1 MTDRS
6 VVVCCGSGGVGKTTV
21 SATFALAAARA
32 GRRSCVVTVDPARR
46 LADALGVESL
56 PNTPSEVA
64 GDWPG
69 HLHALML
76 DSKGTFDDLVQRYA
90 RTPEQAESILA
101 NRLYQNLA
109 GALSGT
115 QEYMAMEKLYEL
127 VNSGEFDIVVVDT
140 PPTRNALDLLDA
152 PRRLTRFLENRLFRA
167 ILVPTKMSL
176 RAVGVATQA
185 LLRTIAKVA
194 GAEIVQDAVSFFQAF
209 EGMEDGFRS
218 RASAVHELLADPATA
233 YVLVTS
239 ARPDALREAG
249 FFAEKLAERD
259 VAVAALV
266 VNRIA
271 PSFGD
276 GGGRPAGGE
285 RTGSCRVGGQPG
297 AAERVGGAGGVG
309 LCGPGGGGGTGTGRP
324 NPTLRA
330 GRARA
335 HRSAAGGRSPLRLKQ
350 GRHPSGR
357 GPARRRVTEHS
368 GQSDSVAAVQTI
380 LVASDAPTLRKDVEA
395 VISGPDIEVRA
406 VTSGPEVVAFVA
418 EESPDL
424 LIVDMQMGNMG
435 GMAVC
440 LELRLQESY
449 DALGHIP
456 VLMLLDRRPDVF
468 LARRSDAEGWLVKPL
483 DPLRLRRAVSGAA
496 GRRDLCRRL
505 VHARTRAGGRRT
517 PAAGGTRAATL
528 TRPRRVATH
537 TTSLAP
543 LR

>member
-1 MTDRS
+1 VSTTAGDESWDDARENGAADGDPVPPPPPETLPDLVAKRS

-32 GRRSCVVTVDPARR
+32 GRRACVVTVDPARR
-46 LADALGVESL
+46 LADALGVQSL
-56 PNTPSEVA
+56 PNTPSEVQ

-69 HLHALML
+69 HLSALML

-127 VNSGEFDIVVVDT
+127 VHSEEFDIVVVDT

-167 ILVPTKMSL
+167 LLVPTRMSL

-185 LLRTIAKVA
+185 LLRTISKVA
-194 GAEIVQDAVSFFQAF
+194 GAEIVQDAVGFFQAF

-239 ARPDALREAG
+239 ARPDAITEAG

-276 GGGRPAGGE
+276 
-285 RTGSCRVGGQPG
+285 VG
-297 AAERVGGAGGVG
+297 AET
-309 LCGPGGGGGTGTGRP
+309 PD
-324 NPTLRA
+324 RA
-330 GRARA
+330 
-335 HRSAAGGRSPLRLKQ
+335 
-350 GRHPSGR
+350 
-357 GPARRRVTEHS
+357 
-368 GQSDSVAAVQTI
+368 
-380 LVASDAPTLRKDVEA
+380 
-395 VISGPDIEVRA
+395 
-406 VTSGPEVVAFVA
+406 PE
-418 EESPDL
+418 L
-424 LIVDMQMGNMG
+424 
-435 GMAVC
+435 
-440 LELRLQESY
+440 
-449 DALGHIP
+449 DALEANLAALDALAAREEDSFSGLAAQVEPAPVGRIP
-456 VLMLLDRRPDVF
+456 LFGEDVHELLG
-468 LARRSDAEGWLVKPL
+468 LQ
-483 DPLRLRRAVSGAA
+483 
-496 GRRDLCRRL
+496 
-505 VHARTRAGGRRT
+505 
-517 PAAGGTRAATL
+517 RAADQL
-528 TRPRRVATH
+528 F
-537 TTSLAP
+537 S
-543 LR
+543 

>member
-1 MTDRS
+1 MSTTQGAAAGAAGAAGAAQSADGSAAERPALATLREMVTERS

-21 SATFALAAARA
+21 SATFALAAERA

-46 LADALGVESL
+46 LADALGVESP
-56 PNTPSEVA
+56 PNTPTEVE

-127 VNSGEFDIVVVDT
+127 VHSGDFDIVVVDT

-239 ARPDALREAG
+239 ARPDAIGEAG

-276 GGGRPAGGE
+276 GSGDPPPDSAPELTALEGNLAQLNALAAREEAALAGL
-285 RTGSCRVGGQPG
+285 
-297 AAERVGGAGGVG
+297 A
-309 LCGPGGGGGTGTGRP
+309 
-324 NPTLRA
+324 
-330 GRARA
+330 
-335 HRSAAGGRSPLRLKQ
+335 
-350 GRHPSGR
+350 
-357 GPARRRVTEHS
+357 
-368 GQSDSVAAVQTI
+368 AAV
-380 LVASDAPTLRKDVEA
+380 APAPVGRIPLFGQDVH
-395 VISGPDIEVRA
+395 
-406 VTSGPEVVAFVA
+406 
-418 EESPDL
+418 
-424 LIVDMQMGNMG
+424 
-435 GMAVC
+435 
-440 LELRLQESY
+440 ELHGLQ
-449 DALGHIP
+449 
-456 VLMLLDRRPDVF
+456 
-468 LARRSDAEGWLVKPL
+468 
-483 DPLRLRRAVSGAA
+483 
-496 GRRDLCRRL
+496 
-505 VHARTRAGGRRT
+505 
-517 PAAGGTRAATL
+517 RAADHL
-528 TRPRRVATH
+528 FV
-537 TTSLAP
+537 
-543 LR
+543 

>member
-1 MTDRS
+1 VKSGTERGPTTDREQPGAAAEKVPVSMTDLVVERA

-32 GRRSCVVTVDPARR
+32 GRRACVVTVDPARR
-46 LADALGVESL
+46 LADALGVQSL
-56 PNTPSEVA
+56 PNTPVEVK

-76 DSKGTFDDLVQRYA
+76 DSKGTFDDLVARYA

-127 VNSGEFDIVVVDT
+127 VQSKEFDVVVVDT

-167 ILVPTKMSL
+167 ILVPTRMSL

-194 GAEIVQDAVSFFQAF
+194 GTEIVQDAVSFFQAF

-239 ARPDALREAG
+239 ARPDAIGEAG

-259 VAVAALV
+259 VSVAALV

-276 GGGRPAGGE
+276 RSGDDAAPP
-285 RTGSCRVGGQPG
+285 VPG
-297 AAERVGGAGGVG
+297 MEVLEANLAELNA
-309 LCGPGGGGGTGTGRP
+309 
-324 NPTLRA
+324 
-330 GRARA
+330 
-335 HRSAAGGRSPLRLKQ
+335 
-350 GRHPSGR
+350 
-357 GPARRRVTEHS
+357 
-368 GQSDSVAAVQTI
+368 VAAREERAFSGLAAQV
-380 LVASDAPTLRKDVEA
+380 SPAPVGRIPLFGHDVHE
-395 VISGPDIEVRA
+395 
-406 VTSGPEVVAFVA
+406 
-418 EESPDL
+418 
-424 LIVDMQMGNMG
+424 
-435 GMAVC
+435 
-440 LELRLQESY
+440 LE
-449 DALGHIP
+449 G
-456 VLMLLDRRPDVF
+456 
-468 LARRSDAEGWLVKPL
+468 
-483 DPLRLRRAVSGAA
+483 LRRAADHLFA
-496 GRRDLCRRL
+496 
-505 VHARTRAGGRRT
+505 
-517 PAAGGTRAATL
+517 
-528 TRPRRVATH
+528 
-537 TTSLAP
+537 
-543 LR
+543 

>member
-1 MTDRS
+1 VSAADGAETEEAATDGAASGTADVATATGRPAATLPELVTERS

-46 LADALGVESL
+46 LADALGVQSL
-56 PNTPSEVA
+56 PNTPSEVK

-127 VNSGEFDIVVVDT
+127 VQSDEFDIVVVDT

-167 ILVPTKMSL
+167 LLVPTKMSL

-185 LLRTIAKVA
+185 LLRTISKVA
-194 GAEIVQDAVSFFQAF
+194 GAEIVQDAVGFFQAF

-239 ARPDALREAG
+239 ARPDAITEAG
-249 FFAEKLAERD
+249 FFAEKLAERE

-276 GGGRPAGGE
+276 GGE
-285 RTGSCRVGGQPG
+285 RAPST
-297 AAERVGGAGGVG
+297 AAELEPFEAN
-309 LCGPGGGGGTGTGRP
+309 LAQL
-324 NPTLRA
+324 NA
-330 GRARA
+330 
-335 HRSAAGGRSPLRLKQ
+335 
-350 GRHPSGR
+350 
-357 GPARRRVTEHS
+357 
-368 GQSDSVAAVQTI
+368 VAAREEAAFSGLAAQ
-380 LVASDAPTLRKDVEA
+380 VAPAPVGRIPLFGQDVHE
-395 VISGPDIEVRA
+395 
-406 VTSGPEVVAFVA
+406 
-418 EESPDL
+418 L
-424 LIVDMQMGNMG
+424 LG
-435 GMAVC
+435 
-440 LELRLQESY
+440 LQ
-449 DALGHIP
+449 
-456 VLMLLDRRPDVF
+456 
-468 LARRSDAEGWLVKPL
+468 
-483 DPLRLRRAVSGAA
+483 
-496 GRRDLCRRL
+496 
-505 VHARTRAGGRRT
+505 
-517 PAAGGTRAATL
+517 RAADHL
-528 TRPRRVATH
+528 F
-537 TTSLAP
+537 S
-543 LR
+543 

>member
-1 MTDRS
+1 MSTGEEPAEGTGAARSLPLATLPELVTERS

-21 SATFALAAARA
+21 SATIALAAARA

-56 PNTPSEVA
+56 PNTPAEVA

-90 RTPEQAESILA
+90 RTPEQAESILG

-127 VNSGEFDIVVVDT
+127 VHSEEFDIVVVDT

-167 ILVPTKMSL
+167 LLVPTRMSL

-194 GAEIVQDAVSFFQAF
+194 GAEIVQDAVSFFQVF

-239 ARPDALREAG
+239 ARPDAITEAG

-271 PSFGD
+271 PAFGN
-276 GGGRPAGGE
+276 
-285 RTGSCRVGGQPG
+285 
-297 AAERVGGAGGVG
+297 GAGDPAASAAPGLAALEANLDALNAVAAREESAFSGLAAQVAPAPVGRIPLFGQDVHELVG
-309 LCGPGGGGGTGTGRP
+309 L
-324 NPTLRA
+324 
-330 GRARA
+330 
-335 HRSAAGGRSPLRLKQ
+335 Q
-350 GRHPSGR
+350 
-357 GPARRRVTEHS
+357 
-368 GQSDSVAAVQTI
+368 
-380 LVASDAPTLRKDVEA
+380 
-395 VISGPDIEVRA
+395 
-406 VTSGPEVVAFVA
+406 
-418 EESPDL
+418 
-424 LIVDMQMGNMG
+424 
-435 GMAVC
+435 
-440 LELRLQESY
+440 
-449 DALGHIP
+449 
-456 VLMLLDRRPDVF
+456 
-468 LARRSDAEGWLVKPL
+468 
-483 DPLRLRRAVSGAA
+483 
-496 GRRDLCRRL
+496 
-505 VHARTRAGGRRT
+505 
-517 PAAGGTRAATL
+517 RAADRL
-528 TRPRRVATH
+528 F
-537 TTSLAP
+537 S
-543 LR
+543 